1 MNSRVQTFFIKP
13 GELLIIKEEA
23 LITTVLGSC
32 VSLILHN
39 ARTGLAG
46 FCHAVFPKACP
57 TENGYRFVDQAFC
70 HLLNQFANAGI
81 SQVETSAHLYGG
93 ADMFMKGQSSI
104 GVGRKNI
111 AMAHDILRNHNLKPT
126 VCNTGGLRGRKLM
139 FHTNSGQVKMDFL
152 NRRITRQRSAT
163 QPSTDLPRRLTKFI
177 LSA

>member
-1 MNSRVQTFFIKP
+1 MNSHVQTFFIKP
-13 GELLIIKEEA
+13 GELLIIEEEA

-32 VSLILHN
+32 VSLILYN

-57 TENGYRFVDQAFC
+57 TESGYRFVDQAFC
-70 HLLNQFANAGI
+70 HLLNQFVRAGI
-81 SQVETSAHLYGG
+81 SRAETSVQLYGG
-93 ADMFMKGQSSI
+93 ADMFMKGQSAI

-111 AMAHDILRNHNLKPT
+111 AMAHDILRNYNLRPV

-139 FHTNSGQVKMDFL
+139 FHTNSGRVKMDFL
-152 NRRITRQRSAT
+152 NRRITQERSAT
-163 QPSTDLPRRLTKFI
+163 QTLTERPRRLAKLI